1 MRTPRVAEPDW
12 SNGPKRLLFLRHDRI
27 GDMIVSTAAMR
38 AIAESHA
45 GISLDVL
52 ASPSNA
58 PVLAGAAYV
67 HKVIAFDRRNPKSF
81 LDTARRLR
89 AEHYDA
95 VIDCMV
101 TAPSV
106 TTLLLMLAAD
116 APYRVGIAG
125 RGNDAAINVPV
136 PPP

>member
-1 MRTPRVAEPDW
+1 MRRPGAAEPDW

-38 AIAESHA
+38 AIAESHP

-58 PVLAGAAYV
+58 PVLAGAKSV
-67 HKVIAFDRRNPKSF
+67 RNVIVFDRRDPTSF
-81 LDTARRLR
+81 LETARRLR
-89 AEHYDA
+89 SERYDA

-101 TAPSV
+101 TAP
-106 TTLLLMLAAD
+106 
-116 APYRVGIAG
+116 
-125 RGNDAAINVPV
+125 
-136 PPP
+136 